1 MQLPPLQPLNNFQ
14 SFVSG
19 DVTIDPSAAIAP
31 GVLMTTDADSRIIIG
46 AGVCIGMGS
55 ILDAREGNLEIESG
69 AVLGAGVLV
78 IGTGKIGANACIGSA
93 TTIFHSSI
101 APKQVVPPGSL
112 VGDQSRRIVE
122 KAAPEKSKP
131 SAVANPHKA
140 AMPTIKI
147 VPLAEKVQA
156 SSVGITD
163 EPVFTPPPTNLD
175 ENRTT
180 PVEFPSNPAESPDS
194 PSTEPE
200 PNPSTVPI
208 QFAAYGQVHLNRL
221 LVTLFP
227 HNQSLN
233 RPNQDGKAD

>member
-31 GVLMTTDADSRIIIG
+31 GVLLTTDADSRIIIG
-46 AGVCIGMGS
+46 AGVSIGMGS

-93 TTIFHSSI
+93 TTIFNGSI

-112 VGDQSRRIVE
+112 VGDQSRRIAE
-122 KAAPEKSKP
+122 KSAPETPKH
-131 SAVANPHKA
+131 SAAANPKKI

-147 VPLAEKVQA
+147 VPLTEKVQEP
-156 SSVGITD
+156 SVAIND
-163 EPVFTPPPTNLD
+163 EPAFTLSASTL
-175 ENRTT
+175 EEQKTT
-180 PVEFPSNPAESPDS
+180 PVESPGTLGGSAAPPAGSDLEQGTP
-194 PSTEPE
+194 
-200 PNPSTVPI
+200 V